1 MVLGIGPAP
10 VDAAAGR
17 QAVLGPHHD
26 GEEEQEAVSD
36 AAEGVVHFTLRAG
49 STADYDLLP

>member
-10 VDAAAGR
+10 VDAAPGR

-26 GEEEQEAVSD
+26 GEKEQETVSE
-36 AAEGVVHFTLRAG
+36 AAQGIKTSCFVVG
-49 STADYDLLP
+49 